1 MKKVLI
7 FILFLASFSLFGCT
21 KSKGFTKT
29 IFVFDTTVTI
39 NLYEGEQSNLD
50 DIVDILNYYH
60 KLTDAY
66 HTYDGLTN
74 VKSINDSI
82 KSGQTEIE
90 ISNDLASIL
99 RVPKDVD
106 AFFHN
111 NIKTSDVV
119 MLGIGELTNIWK
131 DAIKNKELPNE
142 DTITQIVQD
151 INDGKYN
158 YEVTTS
164 ATKSVIAVEDNSKV
178 QFDLGAITKGY
189 VATIVHNYLVEK
201 DIKKYMIDL
210 GQSTILVGEKEN
222 GKGFNVLVSGTN
234 YVLKNV
240 KNSFIGT
247 ASILEQKTTIN
258 GKTYHHI
265 IDPSA
270 GYPTDTYD
278 TVVVVT
284 PMFNY
289 DKTDLLSTFLMINPN
304 ALSFFDGTNLDYDYH
319 IHFFKDGKLVNG
331 VLTLWKHI

>member
-7 FILFLASFSLFGCT
+7 FILFLSFFSVFGCS
-21 KSKGFTKT
+21 KNKGFTKT

-39 NLYEGEQSNLD
+39 NLYEGNEANVD

-82 KSGQTEIE
+82 KSGQTEIDIE

-151 INDGKYN
+151 INGGKYN

-164 ATKSVIAVEDNSKV
+164 ATKSIITVEENSKV
-178 QFDLGAITKGY
+178 QFDLGAIIKGY

-234 YVLKNV
+234 YILKNV
-240 KNSFIGT
+240 KNCFIGT
-247 ASILEQKTTIN
+247 ASILEQKTIIN

-265 IDPSA
+265 IDPST

-284 PMFNY
+284 PMHNF

-304 ALSFFDGTNLDYDYH
+304 ALSFFDGANLDYDYH

-331 VLTLWKHI
+331 VLTL